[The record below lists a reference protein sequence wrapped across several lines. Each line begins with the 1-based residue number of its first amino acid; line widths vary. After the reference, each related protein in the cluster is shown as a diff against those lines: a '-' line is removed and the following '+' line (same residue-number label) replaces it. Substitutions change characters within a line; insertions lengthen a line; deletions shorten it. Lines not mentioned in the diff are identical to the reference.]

1 MLHVTLYTIDTGGD
15 TTAAFLAASDPETVD
30 YVSLYNGGTHGP
42 PALVAPGRQE
52 GQSVRPK
59 ARPGDSVL
67 YINTALIPAFKIERA
82 ED

>member
-1 MLHVTLYTIDTGGD
+1 MLHVTIYTLDPTDGEL
-15 TTAAFLAASDPETVD
+15 LADDNTESVE

-59 ARPGDSVL
+59 ARPGDTVL
-67 YINTALIPAFKIERA
+67 YINTAIVPAFKIERS